1 MRESEKGC
9 GCYDGGGIESVA
21 AVVEAEGDQAKQMM
35 CCELCRPR
43 CPSRPPC
50 CSQLESGLI
59 FLPSPPLSP
68 SCPFPHS
75 SGFRVVPALGCFLFL
90 SLPSTFL
97 LPAFLP
103 VQHYCTSVHW
113 CWSPLC
119 VLILSASKSTRP
131 LYRPPRQHASRPLS
145 CSRDLH
151 LSRLP
156 RGACFGAILSLFR
169 MHLPQ
174 R

>member
-50 CSQLESGLI
+50 CSQLEAGLI

-68 SCPFPHS
+68 SFPFPHS
-75 SGFRVVPALGCFLFL
+75 LLGFV
-90 SLPSTFL
+90 
-97 LPAFLP
+97 
-103 VQHYCTSVHW
+103 W
-113 CWSPLC
+113 CQLWAVFSSFPY
-119 VLILSASKSTRP
+119 P
-131 LYRPPRQHASRPLS
+131 QLS
-145 CSRDLH
+145 CSRP
-151 LSRLP
+151 SYRCNIIAQVFT
-156 RGACFGAILSLFR
+156 GAGRPFAS
-169 MHLPQ
+169 
-174 R
+174 